1 MYAPLRVF
9 ATLVLVVSVVAPGV
23 LSTPVGYVFS
33 LSKLARPIDL
43 LVLFAVLLLVI
54 QASQL
59 PHVKGTAAMMGR
71 SAAWFPSLLGWS
83 AAGMRVMQ
91 A

>member
-33 LSKLARPIDL
+33 PSKLARPIDL
-43 LVLFAVLLLVI
+43 LALFAVLLLVI
-54 QASQL
+54 QTSQL